1 MKLLHNVLPAERT
14 SKRNSRRM
22 RTLNRGQYKAGFKW
36 ELGLDYDGEEPE
48 VEESWFG
55 AADYAGCQG
64 F

>member
-36 ELGLDYDGEEPE
+36 ELGWITMEKNLK
-48 VEESWFG
+48 
-55 AADYAGCQG
+55 
-64 F
+64 